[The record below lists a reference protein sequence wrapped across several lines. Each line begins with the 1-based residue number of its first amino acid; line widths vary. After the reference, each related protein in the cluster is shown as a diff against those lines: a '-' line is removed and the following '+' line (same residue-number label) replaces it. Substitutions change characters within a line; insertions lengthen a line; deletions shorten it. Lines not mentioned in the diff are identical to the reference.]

1 MYFFRLLSATF
12 EVCEW
17 NKSHWNALKLCLF
30 QLIVFFMVHFI
41 EFVDNK
47 VCHANGVSSRN
58 TQDITI
64 YIIFFY
70 RGILK
75 AKQAQQQQHHRKIV
89 VVVNVRNIEKEMKF
103 KQIKKKCVGK

>member
-47 VCHANGVSSRN
+47 VCHANGVSTRN
-58 TQDITI
+58 TTRHYNI
-64 YIIFFY
+64 YFFY
-70 RGILK
+70 RGENHIK
-75 AKQAQQQQHHRKIV
+75 AKQAQQQQHHRK
-89 VVVNVRNIEKEMKF
+89 M
-103 KQIKKKCVGK
+103 